1 MSAEGGAGAEVSS
14 GSKVRGHEDP
24 INKQQCIFL
33 LQYFCDCLLY
43 KTMVNTTVG
52 VPSGSS
58 FSFYNCSVLLKPKHP
73 LQCTWI
79 NSCVQSLCGAGSSSS
94 SPHHQPS
101 QHHCEQPADNYNTT
115 LVPLAVDYHDSS
127 NSSTYTTSAVLLST
141 VVICLVLALVVLGV
155 TLWNVYQHF
164 LHSRL
169 LNWPAANTNTTTTT
183 RAVPASQATSE
194 QLLQS
199 PLLPLQQH
207 GSASLGPR
215 RSRYTNGFGT
225 VVVPATSTSTTSRE
239 L

>member
-1 MSAEGGAGAEVSS
+1 M
-14 GSKVRGHEDP
+14 
-24 INKQQCIFL
+24 

-79 NSCVQSLCGAGSSSS
+79 NSCVQSLCGAGSSSSSS

-169 LNWPAANTNTTTTT
+169 LNWPAATPQ
-183 RAVPASQATSE
+183 AVPASPTTI
-194 QLLQS
+194 LQ
-199 PLLPLQQH
+199 PLQPQQPQQPQQQH